1 MINPLLFFEQLIWNV
16 VKRTS
21 YYIFDV
27 FQGIRVGLF
36 TPDMAFEAIVK
47 KQIAR
52 LKEPS
57 LKCIDLVVQELT
69 NVVRNTAEKVRQL
82 TRGSLNTLNC
92 IILDWIILELLG
104 DALAIII
111 IFLFFVFLFWFVLHD
126 HHALGVRI
134 GLFTPDK
141 AFDVVVKQK
150 IDLLKGPSLKLVD
163 LVIEEMKKIFKDT
176 LGKVPLSSLFVTR
189 VPHQLLI
196 IFQVYLHFLFVRV
209 Y

>member
-82 TRGSLNTLNC
+82 TRGSLEH
-92 IILDWIILELLG
+92 LELHHPWLNYIRVAWG
-104 DALAIII
+104 RARDYYY
-111 IFLFFVFLFWFVLHD
+111 FSFFVFLFWFVLHD

-196 IFQVYLHFLFVRV
+196 ILQVYLHFLFVRV

>member
-69 NVVRNTAEKVRQL
+69 NVVRNTAEKVRLSPQ
-82 TRGSLNTLNC
+82 C
-92 IILDWIILELLG
+92 IKLMKIVSFE
-104 DALAIII
+104 
-111 IFLFFVFLFWFVLHD
+111 FSRKKLHQ
-126 HHALGVRI
+126 
-134 GLFTPDK
+134 F
-141 AFDVVVKQK
+141 
-150 IDLLKGPSLKLVD
+150 
-163 LVIEEMKKIFKDT
+163 
-176 LGKVPLSSLFVTR
+176 
-189 VPHQLLI
+189 
-196 IFQVYLHFLFVRV
+196 
-209 Y
+209 